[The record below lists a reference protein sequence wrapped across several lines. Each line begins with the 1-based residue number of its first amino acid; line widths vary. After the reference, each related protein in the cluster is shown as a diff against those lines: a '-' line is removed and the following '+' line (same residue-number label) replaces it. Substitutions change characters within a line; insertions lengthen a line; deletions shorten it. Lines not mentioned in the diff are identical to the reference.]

1 MPPTKGPHLTIV
13 KSKLLIVEGPSDKM
27 FFDKLLS
34 RTDIAEVQVEHYGG
48 TAQLGS
54 FLRALT
60 ATPGFRQVTS
70 LGLVRDADDN
80 PQGAFD
86 SLRNSLESAK
96 LPIPSQPMTI
106 QLGTPQVAA
115 LILPDHTRPGMLETL
130 CIEAVANDPAASCV
144 EAYLDCIVRSGI
156 TINNRPKAFIQA
168 FLASRPEAG
177 LLLGQAAQ
185 RNYFP
190 WESSAF
196 DHIREFLQ
204 QL

>member
-1 MPPTKGPHLTIV
+1 MPPTKGPHLTII
-13 KSKLLIVEGPSDKM
+13 KNKLLIVEGPSDKM
-27 FFDKLLS
+27 FFEKFLS
-34 RTDIAEVQVEHYGG
+34 RSNIAEVQVEHYGG
-48 TAQLGS
+48 ISRLGA

-96 LPIPSQPMTI
+96 LPVPSQPMI
-106 QLGTPQVAA
+106 MQLGNPQVAT

-130 CIEAVANDPAASCV
+130 CIEAVANDPVTSCV